1 MKKDK
6 KEIKQNNSKIIV
18 EIILIPF
25 CFLYYIFHVL
35 QPALQ

>member
-25 CFLYYIFHVL
+25 CFLYLFYT
-35 QPALQ
+35 